1 MRIVKLKAYRKVD
14 VPRDIAA
21 QIRSY
26 VRIQWPCLDT
36 RGQALWDVRVDSP
49 ARTFVVLDGDKL
61 VSHAEANFRTVD
73 HGGRTYAVGGLSAVF
88 TFPAYRGGGF
98 AKEVVREASAAL
110 DGSEADLAMLF
121 CGEPLRRFYASYGWH
136 AVESARILHGDPAN
150 PVLHEGL
157 VMMRFI
163 SDAGRAAR
171 ASFES
176 QPVYV
181 AERTW

>member
-1 MRIVKLKAYRKVD
+1 LLLVELKVYRKAD

-26 VRIQWPCLDT
+26 VRIQWPFLDT
-36 RGQALWDVRVDSP
+36 RGRALWNVPVDSP
-49 ARTFVVLDGDKL
+49 ARTFAVLDGDKL
-61 VSHAEANFRTVD
+61 VSHAEANFRSVD
-73 HGGRTYAVGGLSAVF
+73 HAGRTYTVGGLSAVF

-98 AKEVVREASAAL
+98 AIEVVREASAFL
-110 DGSEADLAMLF
+110 DGTDADLAMLF
-121 CGEPLRRFYASYGWH
+121 CGDPLRGFYASCGWQ
-136 AVESARILHGDPAN
+136 AIKSARILHGDPAT
-150 PVLHEGL
+150 PVLYEGL

-163 SDAGRAAR
+163 AAAGRAAR

-181 AERTW
+181 GDCTW